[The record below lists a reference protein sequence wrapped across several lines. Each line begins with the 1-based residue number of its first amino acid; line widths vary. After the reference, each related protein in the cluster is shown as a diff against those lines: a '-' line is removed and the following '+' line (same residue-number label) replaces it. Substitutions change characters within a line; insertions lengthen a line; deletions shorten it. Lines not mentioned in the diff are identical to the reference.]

1 MLFLLKKYIGS
12 LLMPL
17 PLIIIV
23 SFTALLLLWF
33 TRWQKTGKALLSLS
47 WLALLLLSLQPI
59 ADKLLLPVEG
69 KYVQRYE
76 PETPFIPAPITPLT
90 TASII
95 NTVASK
101 PITSGSKIPV
111 KYIVVL
117 GGGFTYNPHWAPS
130 ANLMNNSLPR
140 VAEGIRLYHLIPGAK
155 IIFTGG
161 KGVNA
166 ISSAEIAAMVAQS
179 MGIPV
184 EDTLALKNPVDTEEE
199 AAEVAKV
206 IGTQPFIL
214 VTSANHM
221 ERAISFFEQHG
232 LHPIAGPANQ
242 LAITTPLYSWEKY
255 IPSSYYLS
263 HTERAWY
270 ETLGRVWQAIKPI
283 NNPNSV

>member
-23 SFTALLLLWF
+23 SFAALLLLWV
-33 TRWQKTGKALLSLS
+33 TRWQKTGKAILSLS
-47 WLALLLLSLQPI
+47 WLALLLFSLQPV

-76 PETPFIPAPITPLT
+76 PDTTPITP
-90 TASII
+90 I
-95 NTVASK
+95 
-101 PITSGSKIPV
+101 

-117 GGGFTYNPHWAPS
+117 GGAFTYNPQWAPS
-130 ANLMNNSLPR
+130 ANLISNSLPR
-140 VAEGIRLYHLIPGAK
+140 VTEGIRLYRLNPGAK
-155 IIFTGG
+155 MIFTGG

-166 ISSAEIAAMVAQS
+166 ISSAEVAAMVAQS
-179 MGIPV
+179 LGIPV
-184 EDTLALKNPVDTEEE
+184 EDTIALKKPLDTEEE
-199 AAEVAKV
+199 AAEVEKIV
-206 IGTQPFIL
+206 GQQPFIL

-221 ERAISFFEQHG
+221 ERALKFFVQRG

-242 LAITTPLYSWEKY
+242 LAVTTPLYSWEKY
-255 IPSSYYLS
+255 LPSSYYLS

-270 ETLGRVWQAIKPI
+270 ETLGRIWQAIKPVSQDI
-283 NNPNSV
+283 RIEQSKDLQPKEGEK

>member
-23 SFTALLLLWF
+23 SFAALLLLWV
-33 TRWQKTGKALLSLS
+33 TRWQKTGKAILSLS
-47 WLALLLLSLQPI
+47 WLALLLFSLQPV

-76 PETPFIPAPITPLT
+76 PDTTPITP
-90 TASII
+90 I
-95 NTVASK
+95 
-101 PITSGSKIPV
+101 

-117 GGGFTYNPHWAPS
+117 GGAFTYNPQWAPS
-130 ANLMNNSLPR
+130 ANLISNSLPR
-140 VAEGIRLYHLIPGAK
+140 VTEGIRLYRLNPGAK
-155 IIFTGG
+155 MIFTGG

-166 ISSAEIAAMVAQS
+166 ISSAEVAAMVAQS
-179 MGIPV
+179 LGIPV
-184 EDTLALKNPVDTEEE
+184 EDTIALKKPLDTEEE
-199 AAEVAKV
+199 AAEVEKIV
-206 IGTQPFIL
+206 GQQPFIL

-221 ERAISFFEQHG
+221 ERSLKFFAQRG

-242 LAITTPLYSWEKY
+242 LAVTTPLYSWEKY
-255 IPSSYYLS
+255 LPSSYYLS

-270 ETLGRVWQAIKPI
+270 ETLGRIWQAIKPVSQDI
-283 NNPNSV
+283 RIEQSKDLQPKEGEK

>member
-17 PLIIIV
+17 PLMIIV

-33 TRWQKTGKALLSLS
+33 SRWQKTGKAILSLS
-47 WLALLLLSLQPI
+47 WLTLLLLSLQPI

-76 PETPFIPAPITPLT
+76 PDATAIPSHS
-90 TASII
+90 TA
-95 NTVASK
+95 
-101 PITSGSKIPV
+101 PV

-117 GGGFTYNPHWAPS
+117 GGGFTYNPQWAPS
-130 ANLMNNSLPR
+130 ANLISNSLPR
-140 VAEGIRLYHLIPGAK
+140 VTEGIRLYHLNSGAK
-155 IIFTGG
+155 MIFTGG

-166 ISSAEIAAMVAQS
+166 MSSAEVAAMVAQS
-179 MGIPV
+179 LGIPV
-184 EDTLALKNPVDTEEE
+184 EDTIALKKPLDTEEE
-199 AAEVAKV
+199 AAEVEKV
-206 IGTQPFIL
+206 VGQQPFIL

-221 ERAISFFEQHG
+221 ERSLQFFEQRG

-242 LAITTPLYSWEKY
+242 LAITTPLYPWEKY
-255 IPSSYYLS
+255 IPSPYYLS

-270 ETLGRVWQAIKPI
+270 ETLGQIWQAIKPASRDSRI
-283 NNPNSV
+283 EKSENVQQNGDEK

>member
-33 TRWQKTGKALLSLS
+33 SRWQKTGKTILSLC

-59 ADKLLLPVEG
+59 ADKFLLPVEG

-76 PETPFIPAPITPLT
+76 PDT
-90 TASII
+90 TSVTA
-95 NTVASK
+95 
-101 PITSGSKIPV
+101 V

-117 GGGFTYNPHWAPS
+117 GGGFTYNPQWAPS
-130 ANLMNNSLPR
+130 ANLISNSLPR
-140 VAEGIRLYHLIPGAK
+140 VTEGIRLYHLNPSAK
-155 IIFTGG
+155 MIFTGG

-166 ISSAEIAAMVAQS
+166 ISSAEVAAMVAQS
-179 MGIPV
+179 LGIPV
-184 EDTLALKNPVDTEEE
+184 EDTIALKKPLDTEEE
-199 AAEVAKV
+199 AIEVEKIV
-206 IGTQPFIL
+206 GKQPFIL

-221 ERAISFFEQHG
+221 ERSLKFFAQRG

-242 LAITTPLYSWEKY
+242 LAVTTPLYSWEKY
-255 IPSSYYLS
+255 IPSPYYLS

-270 ETLGRVWQAIKPI
+270 ETLGRIWQAIKPASKDI
-283 NNPNSV
+283 RIEKTADLQQKDDEK

>member
-23 SFTALLLLWF
+23 SFAALLLLWF
-33 TRWQKTGKALLSLS
+33 TRWQRTGKTILSLS
-47 WLALLLLSLQPI
+47 WLALLLFSLQPI

-69 KYVQRYE
+69 KYIQRYE
-76 PETPFIPAPITPLT
+76 PDTTFVTSEPITP
-90 TASII
+90 
-95 NTVASK
+95 K
-101 PITSGSKIPV
+101 SKIPV

-117 GGGFTYNPHWAPS
+117 GGGFTYNPQWAPS
-130 ANLMNNSLPR
+130 ANLISNSLPR
-140 VAEGIRLYHLIPGAK
+140 VAEGIRLYHLNPGTK
-155 IIFTGG
+155 MIFTGG

-166 ISSAEIAAMVAQS
+166 VSSAEVAAMVAQS

-184 EDTLALKNPVDTEEE
+184 EDTIALKKPLDTEEE
-199 AAEVAKV
+199 AVEVEKIV
-206 IGTQPFIL
+206 GQQPFIL

-221 ERAISFFEQHG
+221 ERALKFFEQRD

-242 LAITTPLYSWEKY
+242 LAVTTPLYPWEKY

-270 ETLGRVWQAIKPI
+270 ETLGSIWQVIKPANKDI
-283 NNPNSV
+283 RTEKPEDSQQKSDKK

>member
-17 PLIIIV
+17 PLIILV
-23 SFTALLLLWF
+23 SLIALLLLWF
-33 TRWQKTGKALLSLS
+33 TRWQKTGKAILSLS

-69 KYVQRYE
+69 KYIQRYE
-76 PETPFIPAPITPLT
+76 PDT
-90 TASII
+90 
-95 NTVASK
+95 
-101 PITSGSKIPV
+101 TSGSTLIPDSTYIAPV

-117 GGGFTYNPHWAPS
+117 GGGFTYNSQWAPS
-130 ANLMNNSLPR
+130 ANLTSNSLPR
-140 VAEGIRLYHLIPGAK
+140 VTEGIRLYHLNPGAK
-155 IIFTGG
+155 MIFTGG
-161 KGVNA
+161 KGVNS
-166 ISSAEIAAMVAQS
+166 ISSAEVAAMVAQS

-184 EDTLALKNPVDTEEE
+184 EDTIALKKPLDTEEE
-199 AAEVAKV
+199 AAEVEKV
-206 IGTQPFIL
+206 VRQQSFIL

-221 ERAISFFEQHG
+221 ERSLKFFEQRG

-242 LAITTPLYSWEKY
+242 LAVTTPLYPWEKY

-270 ETLGRVWQAIKPI
+270 ETLGSIWQTIKPA
-283 NNPNSV
+283 NSDSKSEKPENSQHKSH

>member
-23 SFTALLLLWF
+23 SFAALLLLWF
-33 TRWQKTGKALLSLS
+33 TRWQKTGKAILSLS
-47 WLALLLLSLQPI
+47 WLILLLFSLQPI

-76 PETPFIPAPITPLT
+76 PDT
-90 TASII
+90 T
-95 NTVASK
+95 
-101 PITSGSKIPV
+101 IPV
-111 KYIVVL
+111 SINPVQYIVVL
-117 GGGFTYNPHWAPS
+117 GGGFTYNPQWAPS
-130 ANLMNNSLPR
+130 ANLISNSLPR
-140 VAEGIRLYHLIPGAK
+140 VTEGIRLYHLNPGAK
-155 IIFTGG
+155 MIFTGG

-166 ISSAEIAAMVAQS
+166 MSSAEIAAMVAQS

-184 EDTLALKNPVDTEEE
+184 DDTIALKKPLDTEEE
-199 AAEVAKV
+199 AAEVEKV
-206 IGTQPFIL
+206 VGQQPFML

-221 ERAISFFEQHG
+221 ERSLKFFEQRG
-232 LHPIAGPANQ
+232 LHPIAAPANQ
-242 LAITTPLYSWEKY
+242 LAVTTPLYLWEKY

-270 ETLGRVWQAIKPI
+270 ETLGRIWQAIKPV
-283 NNPNSV
+283 NKDMKTEKSEDSQQKSDEK

>member
-23 SFTALLLLWF
+23 SFAALLLLWF
-33 TRWQKTGKALLSLS
+33 TRWQKTGKTILSLS
-47 WLALLLLSLQPI
+47 WLILLLFSLQPI

-76 PETPFIPAPITPLT
+76 PETTIPVFI
-90 TASII
+90 
-95 NTVASK
+95 N
-101 PITSGSKIPV
+101 PV

-117 GGGFTYNPHWAPS
+117 GGGFTYNPQWAPS
-130 ANLMNNSLPR
+130 ANLISNSLPR
-140 VAEGIRLYHLIPGAK
+140 VAEGIRLYHLNPGAK
-155 IIFTGG
+155 MIFTGG

-166 ISSAEIAAMVAQS
+166 ISSAEVAAMVAQS

-184 EDTLALKNPVDTEEE
+184 EDTIALKKPLDTEEE
-199 AAEVAKV
+199 AAEVEKV
-206 IGTQPFIL
+206 VGQQPFIL

-221 ERAISFFEQHG
+221 ERSLNFFEQRG
-232 LHPIAGPANQ
+232 LYPIAGPANQ
-242 LAITTPLYSWEKY
+242 LAVTTPLYPWEKY
-255 IPSSYYLS
+255 IPSPYYLS

-270 ETLGRVWQAIKPI
+270 ETLGRIWQAIKPA
-283 NNPNSV
+283 NKGMKTEKSEDSQ

>member
-23 SFTALLLLWF
+23 SFAALLLLWF
-33 TRWQKTGKALLSLS
+33 TRWQKTGKAILSLS
-47 WLALLLLSLQPI
+47 WLILLLFSLQPI

-76 PETPFIPAPITPLT
+76 PDTTPITP
-90 TASII
+90 I
-95 NTVASK
+95 
-101 PITSGSKIPV
+101 

-117 GGGFTYNPHWAPS
+117 GGGFTYNPQWAPS
-130 ANLMNNSLPR
+130 ANLISNSLPR
-140 VAEGIRLYHLIPGAK
+140 VTEGIRLYRLNPGAK
-155 IIFTGG
+155 MIFTGG

-166 ISSAEIAAMVAQS
+166 ISSAEVAAMVAQS
-179 MGIPV
+179 LGIPV
-184 EDTLALKNPVDTEEE
+184 EDTIALKKPLDTEEE
-199 AAEVAKV
+199 ATEVEKV
-206 IGTQPFIL
+206 VGQQPFIL

-221 ERAISFFEQHG
+221 ERSLKFFAQRG

-242 LAITTPLYSWEKY
+242 LAVTTPLYSWEKY
-255 IPSSYYLS
+255 LPSSYYLS

-270 ETLGRVWQAIKPI
+270 ETLGRIWQAIKPVSQDMRI
-283 NNPNSV
+283 EKSKDLQQ

>member
-23 SFTALLLLWF
+23 SFAALLLLWF
-33 TRWQKTGKALLSLS
+33 TRWQKTGKTILSLS
-47 WLALLLLSLQPI
+47 WLALLLFSLQPI

-76 PETPFIPAPITPLT
+76 PGTTPIT
-90 TASII
+90 
-95 NTVASK
+95 
-101 PITSGSKIPV
+101 PV

-117 GGGFTYNPHWAPS
+117 GGGFTYNPQWAPS
-130 ANLMNNSLPR
+130 ANLINNSLPR
-140 VAEGIRLYHLIPGAK
+140 VTEGIRLYHLNPGAK
-155 IIFTGG
+155 MIFTGG

-184 EDTLALKNPVDTEEE
+184 EDTIALKKPLDTEEE
-199 AAEVAKV
+199 AAEVERV
-206 IGTQPFIL
+206 IGQQPFIL
-214 VTSANHM
+214 VTSASHM
-221 ERAISFFEQHG
+221 ERSLKFFAQRG

-242 LAITTPLYSWEKY
+242 LAVTTPLYSWEKY
-255 IPSSYYLS
+255 LPSSYYLS

-270 ETLGRVWQAIKPI
+270 ETLGRIWQAIKPVSQDMRI
-283 NNPNSV
+283 ENSEDFQKKANEK

>member
-23 SFTALLLLWF
+23 SFVALLLLWF
-33 TRWQKTGKALLSLS
+33 TRWQKTGKTILSFS
-47 WLALLLLSLQPI
+47 WLALLLFSLQPI

-76 PETPFIPAPITPLT
+76 PDTTPIT
-90 TASII
+90 
-95 NTVASK
+95 
-101 PITSGSKIPV
+101 PV

-117 GGGFTYNPHWAPS
+117 GGGFTYNPQWAPS
-130 ANLMNNSLPR
+130 ANLINNSLPR
-140 VAEGIRLYHLIPGAK
+140 VTEGIRLYHLNPGAK
-155 IIFTGG
+155 MIFTGG

-166 ISSAEIAAMVAQS
+166 ISSAKIAAMVAQS
-179 MGIPV
+179 LGIPV
-184 EDTLALKNPVDTEEE
+184 EDTIALKKPLDTEEE
-199 AAEVAKV
+199 AAEVEKV
-206 IGTQPFIL
+206 VGQQPFIL

-221 ERAISFFEQHG
+221 ERSLKFFAQRG

-242 LAITTPLYSWEKY
+242 LAVTTPLYLWEKY
-255 IPSSYYLS
+255 LPSSYYLS

-270 ETLGRVWQAIKPI
+270 ETLGRIWQAIKPVSQDMSI
-283 NNPNSV
+283 ESSEELQQKANEK

>member
-23 SFTALLLLWF
+23 SFVALLLLWF
-33 TRWQKTGKALLSLS
+33 TRWQKTGKIILSLS
-47 WLALLLLSLQPI
+47 WLTLLLLGLQPI
-59 ADKLLLPVEG
+59 ADRLLLPVEG

-76 PETPFIPAPITPLT
+76 PEAHSGSTHKTQAAPI
-90 TASII
+90 
-95 NTVASK
+95 
-101 PITSGSKIPV
+101 

-130 ANLMNNSLPR
+130 ANLISNSLPR
-140 VAEGIRLYHLIPGAK
+140 VTEGIRLYHLNPGAK
-155 IIFTGG
+155 MIFTGG

-184 EDTLALKNPVDTEEE
+184 EDTIALKKPLDTEEE
-199 AAEVAKV
+199 SEEVEKV
-206 IGTQPFIL
+206 VGQQPFIL

-221 ERAISFFEQHG
+221 KRSLKFFEQRG

-242 LAITTPLYSWEKY
+242 LAVTTPLYPWEKY
-255 IPSSYYLS
+255 IPSAYYFS

-270 ETLGRVWQAIKPI
+270 ETLGRIWQAIKPVSSDSQ
-283 NNPNSV
+283 NQKEQKKE

>member
-23 SFTALLLLWF
+23 SFAALLLLWF
-33 TRWQKTGKALLSLS
+33 TRWQKTGKAILSLS
-47 WLALLLLSLQPI
+47 WLTLLLFSLQPI

-76 PETPFIPAPITPLT
+76 PDTTPTTPI
-90 TASII
+90 
-95 NTVASK
+95 
-101 PITSGSKIPV
+101 

-117 GGGFTYNPHWAPS
+117 GGGFTYNPQWAPS
-130 ANLMNNSLPR
+130 ANLISNSLPR
-140 VAEGIRLYHLIPGAK
+140 VTEGIRLYRLNPGAK
-155 IIFTGG
+155 MIFTGG
-161 KGVNA
+161 KGVNV

-179 MGIPV
+179 LGIPV
-184 EDTLALKNPVDTEEE
+184 EDTIALKKPLDTEEE
-199 AAEVAKV
+199 AAEVEKIV
-206 IGTQPFIL
+206 GQQPFIL

-221 ERAISFFEQHG
+221 ERSLKFFAQRG

-242 LAITTPLYSWEKY
+242 LAVTTPLYSWEKY
-255 IPSSYYLS
+255 LPSSYYLS

-270 ETLGRVWQAIKPI
+270 ETLGRIWQAIKPASQNMRI
-283 NNPNSV
+283 EQSKGLQPKESEK